1 MREAMTVA
9 ILQFSH
15 LLIRTCEGT
24 DTLRKQQSVL
34 PTTIA
39 IFIKTMEMEN
49 IIHLSSLIFPAIM
62 DLIVINDHCNA
73 HPHCDPH

>member
-1 MREAMTVA
+1 MQKA
-9 ILQFSH
+9 
-15 LLIRTCEGT
+15 
-24 DTLRKQQSVL
+24 
-34 PTTIA
+34 TIA

-62 DLIVINDHCNA
+62 DLIMINDHCNA